1 MMKNKW
7 RQEELD
13 ALEKE
18 MIEHGTNWKT
28 ILLFDGLPDGPLKN
42 RKNTQL
48 KDKQGMKKKKR
59 KKGIPLD
66 IFEKAIR

>member
-28 ILLFDGLPDGPLKN
+28 ILLFDGLPDGPLKYHLIY
-42 RKNTQL
+42 L
-48 KDKQGMKKKKR
+48 KRLLDKGK
-59 KKGIPLD
+59 D
-66 IFEKAIR
+66 FFF